1 MEFSVKCS
9 IYYKVGYFGIEVI
22 KEMKYLY
29 MRAST
34 TENKQSLARQEKFG
48 RDNNVPESNWFREY
62 ASGAKNDRVELN
74 RLLSMLKENDELYCV
89 EASRLTRSMK
99 YLLELLDFAKEKK
112 IKLVMRD
119 FILDCTG
126 TLSVLTQGQIMM
138 LGLLNEMQRLMIV
151 EAVNEGLAA
160 ARERNGGKNPGGQ
173 PKLNKERLL
182 KKKPEIY
189 ELYGMLKAKNIS
201 FKTFCAGLQVSRNT
215 GYSYIKILENEK
227 GEI

>member
-74 RLLSMLKENDELYCV
+74 RLLSMLKENDELYCI

-99 YLLELLDFAKEKK
+99 FLLELLDFAKEKK
-112 IKLVMRD
+112 IKLVMGD

-173 PKLNKERLL
+173 PKLDKERLYEKCPDFL
-182 KKKPEIY
+182 KFY
-189 ELYGMLKAKNIS
+189 VMYKNKQLTMVQLS
-201 FKTFCAGLQVSRNT
+201 KLCGVSRNT
-215 GYSYIKILENEK
+215 AYSYVRLVEKKEHEN
-227 GEI
+227 